1 MITCP
6 QCSGDVADT
15 NRFCPDC
22 GSSLDVSSNPT
33 STALGR
39 TPPPSRL
46 PSSGA
51 GGVRSGSGPSTAQ
64 ARFVPGAILAGRY
77 RIAGLLG
84 RGGMG
89 EVYRADDLR
98 LGQPVA
104 LKFLPEA
111 LQHDPGRLER
121 FFNGVRMA
129 RQVTHPAICRVHD
142 VGEADGQQFLSMEFV
157 DGEDLASLQRRIGRL
172 PPDKALQIA
181 RQLCAGL
188 AAAHEKGVLHRD
200 LKPENVMLDGRGMAR
215 ITDFDL
221 AAAAETVG
229 RDDVRSGTPA
239 YMSPEQLAGRE
250 VTSRSDI
257 YALGLVLYELFTG
270 RRPFA
275 GRTFPELLRA
285 RQELPPSPSSFV
297 ETIDPAVEQAIMRC
311 LEPDP
316 ARRPASVVAVAAAL
330 PGGDPLAAALAAGQ
344 TPSPELVAASGRTEG
359 LTAASAWLALA
370 VVATAIV
377 VVPMLRQRFELFRL
391 APFDK
396 PPAALEDR
404 ARDLLTRMGHTERAA
419 DSAVGFAVDAEYI
432 QQVEA
437 TDSSPHRWDSLA
449 IGEPPVLLFWYRQS
463 PRPLVSTSVFGRVSS
478 QNPPLMVSGMAGA
491 RLDMRGRL
499 VEFYSIPPQVASAP
513 AAALPDWGPLFAE
526 AGLEPGRFPAS
537 SPQWTPPFFCDSR
550 AAWQGAFAQ
559 RPDVPIRVE
568 AAGYGGRV
576 VYFIIVAP
584 WTRPERMRT
593 FQFRPGQEAAN
604 TIGSL
609 LGLALVIGAAAL
621 ARRNIWLGRGDRR
634 GALRLASYG
643 FVTAVVFWALQADH
657 VAELRSEVG
666 LIVDGLAICLL
677 VAAVIWLLYLAL
689 EPYARRRWPSSLVS
703 WTRVLSGRLADP
715 LVGRDLLV
723 GAAAGAVVAV
733 LIPLSAIGSARLG
746 QPAFRPSWDALDTML
761 GLRMLVSYA
770 IGTQLQSAAAGMLF
784 FFLLLVLRLLLH
796 REWLAVAALVA
807 LSSIQPALALQASW
821 WLVVLVEAV
830 ALAIVLVVLV
840 RFGLLA
846 LIALEYVHLI
856 LLSFPL
862 TTDLGSW
869 SATPTFF
876 AAALILVIS
885 LHAFRAA
892 LAGRPAR
899 VPVTD

>member
-6 QCSGDVADT
+6 QCSGDVADA

-39 TPPPSRL
+39 TPPPPRP

-51 GGVRSGSGPSTAQ
+51 SGVRSASSLSAAQ
-64 ARFVPGAILAGRY
+64 VRFVPGAILAGRY
-77 RIAGLLG
+77 RILGLLG

-111 LQHDPGRLER
+111 LQHDPERLER

-172 PPDKALQIA
+172 PPDKVLQIA

-221 AAAAETVG
+221 AASAETVG

-250 VTSRSDI
+250 VTARSDI
-257 YALGLVLYELFTG
+257 YALGLMLYELFTG

-311 LEPDP
+311 LEPEP

-344 TPSPELVAASGRTEG
+344 TPSPELVAASGRSEG
-359 LTAASAWLALA
+359 LAAAPAWLALA
-370 VVATAIV
+370 AIAIAIV

-419 DSAVGFAVDAEYI
+419 DRAVGFAVDAEYI

-437 TDSSPHRWDSLA
+437 TDRSPHRWDSLA

-478 QNPPLMVSGMAGA
+478 QNPPLMVSGMAGV

-499 VEFYSIPPQVASAP
+499 VEFYSIPPQVADAS
-513 AAALPDWGPLFAE
+513 AAALPDWRPLFAE
-526 AGLEPGRFPAS
+526 AGLEPGRLQAR

-550 AAWQGAFAQ
+550 AAWEGSYAQ

-593 FQFRPGQEAAN
+593 FQFRPAQQASN
-604 TIGSL
+604 TIGIL
-609 LGLALVIGAAAL
+609 LALSSVIAAAAL
-621 ARRNIWLGRGDRR
+621 ARRNMRLGRGDRR

-643 FVTAVVFWALQADH
+643 FVAAVVFWALQADH

-666 LIVDGLAICLL
+666 LILDGLAICLL
-677 VAAVIWLLYLAL
+677 VAAMIWLLYLAL
-689 EPYARRRWPSSLVS
+689 EPSARRRWPSSLVS

-733 LIPLSAIGSARLG
+733 LVPLSLIGSARLG
-746 QPAFRPSWDALDTML
+746 QPALRPSWDALDTML

-770 IGTQLQSAAAGMLF
+770 IGAQLQSAAAGMLF

-807 LSSIQPALALQASW
+807 LSSIQPALALQAAW

-830 ALAIVLVVLV
+830 ALVIVLVVLV

-846 LIALEYVHLI
+846 VIALEYVLA
-856 LLSFPL
+856 LLNLPL
-862 TTDLGSW
+862 TTDLRSW
-869 SATPTFF
+869 SAGPTFF
-876 AAALILVIS
+876 VSALILAIAV
-885 LHAFRAA
+885 HAFRTA
-892 LAGRPAR
+892 LAGRPALA
-899 VPVTD
+899 PITD

>member
-1 MITCP
+1 M
-6 QCSGDVADT
+6 A
-15 NRFCPDC
+15 
-22 GSSLDVSSNPT
+22 
-33 STALGR
+33 A
-39 TPPPSRL
+39 
-46 PSSGA
+46 
-51 GGVRSGSGPSTAQ
+51 AQ

-77 RIAGLLG
+77 RVIGLLG

-104 LKFLPEA
+104 LKFLPET
-111 LQHDPGRLER
+111 LQRDSDRLER

-129 RQVTHPAICRVHD
+129 RQVSHPAVCRVHD

-157 DGEDLASLQRRIGRL
+157 DGEDLASLERRIGRL

-221 AAAAETVG
+221 AQAADAIDPG
-229 RDDVRSGTPA
+229 DVRSGTPA
-239 YMSPEQLAGRE
+239 YMSPEQLDGRE
-250 VTSRSDI
+250 VTARSDI

-275 GRTFPELLRA
+275 GRTFAELIRA
-285 RQELPPSPSSFV
+285 RREAPPPPSAFV
-297 ETIDPAVEQAIMRC
+297 ETIDPAVEQTILSC
-311 LEPDP
+311 LEADP
-316 ARRPASVVAVAAAL
+316 ARRPPSVLGVAAAL

-359 LTAASAWLALA
+359 LRAPFAWLALA
-370 VVATAIV
+370 TVAAGIV

-404 ARDLLTRMGHTERAA
+404 ARDLLTRMGHTEPGA
-419 DSAVGFAVDAEYI
+419 DTAVGFAVDAEYM
-432 QQVEA
+432 QHVEA
-437 TDSSPHRWDSLA
+437 TDQSPRRWDSLA

-463 PRPLVSTSVFGRVSS
+463 PRPLVSTSILGRVSS
-478 QNPPLMVSGMAGA
+478 QNPPLMVSGMAGV

-499 VEFYSIPPQVASAP
+499 VEFYSIPPQVADAP
-513 AAALPDWGPLFAE
+513 AASTPDWRPLFAE
-526 AGLEPGRFPAS
+526 AGLDPARLRES
-537 SPQWTPPFFCDSR
+537 APQWTPPFFCDSR
-550 AAWQGAFAQ
+550 AGWEGTYAQ
-559 RPDVPIRVE
+559 RADVPIRVE
-568 AAGYGGRV
+568 AAGYGGRP

-593 FQFRPGQEAAN
+593 FQLRPGQQAAN
-604 TIGSL
+604 RIGIL
-609 LGLALVIGAAAL
+609 LAVSSIIAAAAL
-621 ARRNIWLGRGDRR
+621 ARRNVRLGRGDRR
-634 GALRLASYG
+634 GAVRLASYG
-643 FVTAVVFWALQADH
+643 FAAAVAFWALQADH
-657 VAELRSEVG
+657 VAELRPEIG
-666 LIVDGLAICLL
+666 LILNGVALCLL
-677 VAAVIWLLYLAL
+677 IAALIWLLYLAL

-703 WTRVLSGRLADP
+703 WTRLLSGRLADP
-715 LVGRDLLV
+715 LVGRDVLV
-723 GAAAGAVVAV
+723 GAVAGVVVAI
-733 LIPLSAIGSARLG
+733 LFPLSLIGSTRLG
-746 QPAFRPSWDALDTML
+746 QPAIRPAWDALDTLL

-770 IGTQLQSAAAGMLF
+770 IGEQLEAALAGMVF
-784 FFLLLVLRLLLH
+784 FFILLVLRLLL
-796 REWLAVAALVA
+796 RRDWLAVAALVA
-807 LSSIQPALALQASW
+807 LSSIQPALALQAAW
-821 WLVVLVEAV
+821 WLVVLVQAV

-846 LIALEYVHLI
+846 VIALEYVLG

-862 TTDLGSW
+862 TTDLATW

-876 AAALILVIS
+876 VAGVVLVIAV
-885 LHAFRAA
+885 HAFRSS
-892 LAGRPAR
+892 LAGRPALTAI
-899 VPVTD
+899 PD